1 MLFIIILILLFS
13 TVGIALAM
21 EPQDNADLDLTLR
34 LGQPI
39 QRGEAI
45 YQEGVEGEVPHQ
57 EEAPLCPKGQ
67 RIKNRLLLFNP
78 TKTISNEE
86 ISQIIFLK
94 NEIINRMSQLDQNS
108 FWVERRNQIISEAI
122 LSNEGREYRIDTLR
136 RYLNDLSSANAPNSN
151 IFKKLTQMR
160 KDFRICDLFF

>member
-1 MLFIIILILLFS
+1 MRPTRFFVLFIIIFILLFS
-13 TVGIALAM
+13 TAGIALAM

-45 YQEGVEGEVPHQ
+45 YQEGAPGVEGEVPHQ

-86 ISQIIFLK
+86 NKRPI
-94 NEIINRMSQLDQNS
+94 
-108 FWVERRNQIISEAI
+108 
-122 LSNEGREYRIDTLR
+122 
-136 RYLNDLSSANAPNSN
+136 
-151 IFKKLTQMR
+151 
-160 KDFRICDLFF
+160 

>member
-1 MLFIIILILLFS
+1 MLFIIILIFLFS

-45 YQEGVEGEVPHQ
+45 YQEGAPGVEGEVPHQ

-67 RIKNRLLLFNP
+67 RIQNRLLLFNP

-94 NEIINRMSQLDQNS
+94 NEIINRMSPTGCWIKKGINKTTRVAAL
-108 FWVERRNQIISEAI
+108 SEYNGFNKHVWIGWA
-122 LSNEGREYRIDTLR
+122 
-136 RYLNDLSSANAPNSN
+136 
-151 IFKKLTQMR
+151 
-160 KDFRICDLFF
+160 